1 MAQDQVQSM
10 VGREMGSYKV
20 LSLLGTGGMG
30 EVYLAQDRKLDRK
43 VALKVLPEEMQRDET
58 ARRRLLH
65 EAKSAAALDNPY
77 VCNIFEIGEAED
89 KDFISMEYVQGET
102 LKDKLAEGPLAL
114 RETLQ
119 LAAEIS
125 EALEEAHKQGIVH
138 RDLKPSNIM
147 LTPQGH
153 AKVMDF
159 GLAKQLISAEG
170 VGDQEQTLSANLT
183 KTGTTLGTLAY
194 MSPEQLRG
202 EEVDTRSDVFS
213 FGVLLY
219 EMIAGVNPF
228 LKPQR
233 METASAI
240 LRDEP
245 SPLSTW
251 APEVPERLEQIV
263 KEMLAKQAD
272 GRYQSSRELLAD
284 LKVLQQRIVSGH
296 SPAVAVLQSLRKPQ
310 VAIPALLLLL
320 ALAVGAGWWIHR
332 SARVRWA
339 KQEALPEIE
348 RLVEGSWRDL
358 TEAYKLAEQAE
369 EHIPN
374 DPKLSELFSKCSFEI
389 SIKTTSVRFDVVDSK
404 GLKVHLTVTV

>member
-310 VAIPALLLLL
+310 VAIPA
-320 ALAVGAGWWIHR
+320 GI
-332 SARVRWA
+332 
-339 KQEALPEIE
+339 I
-348 RLVEGSWRDL
+348 
-358 TEAYKLAEQAE
+358 T
-369 EHIPN
+369 N
-374 DPKLSELFSKCSFEI
+374 
-389 SIKTTSVRFDVVDSK
+389 SIKSLFF
-404 GLKVHLTVTV
+404 GHLAQPSL